1 MKKLRVLLVDDEIMI
16 REGFKRLFDWEAHD
30 CEVVGEAADG
40 MEALTQIDD
49 LCPDIVIMDINI
61 PIMNGLK
68 VISLSRIK
76 HPQIAFVIVSG
87 YDDFSY
93 CREALRL
100 QITDYILK
108 PVNYEEFGTCIDNLK
123 ISLFENRVSSAS
135 EPEKQ
140 EERTITGITKY
151 LQEHL
156 AEDLS
161 LSVLAEE
168 FHLNPQYISQLFKN
182 EIGVNFLTYLTN
194 IRMEKAKKLLL
205 STSLSVAEVAEKSGY
220 GDYRVFTKVFKKS
233 EGITPSQYRRDF
245 LEETETGKGM
255 AGIRI

>member
-16 REGFKRLFDWEAHD
+16 REGFKRLFNWEEHD
-30 CEVVGEAADG
+30 CEVVGEASDG
-40 MEALTQIDD
+40 MEALTKIDQ
-49 LCPDIVIMDINI
+49 LKPDIAIMDINI

-68 VISLSRIK
+68 VIQMARLK
-76 HPQIAFVIVSG
+76 HPDTAFVIVSG

-123 ISLFENRVSSAS
+123 IALFQRRTS
-135 EPEKQ
+135 EEDSPQ
-140 EERTITGITKY
+140 EERTIHGITRF

-156 AEDLS
+156 AEEVS

-168 FHLNPQYISQLFKN
+168 FHLNPQYISQLFKS
-182 EIGVNFLTYLTN
+182 EIGVNFLAYLTN
-194 IRMEKAKKLLL
+194 VRMEHAKKLLL
-205 STSLSVAEVAEKSGY
+205 TTSFSIAEVSEQSGY
-220 GDYRVFTKVFKKS
+220 GDYRVFTKVFKKT
-233 EGITPSQYRRDF
+233 EGVTPSQYRRDF
-245 LEETETGKGM
+245 LEKN
-255 AGIRI
+255 

>member
-40 MEALTQIDD
+40 MEALTLIDA
-49 LCPDIVIMDINI
+49 LRPDIVIMDINI

-123 ISLFENRVSSAS
+123 ISLFRQRVSGAA

-140 EERTITGITKY
+140 EERTITGITRY

-156 AEDLS
+156 ADEMS

-168 FHLNPQYISQLFKN
+168 FHLNPQYVSQLFKN
-182 EIGVNFLTYLTN
+182 EIGVNFLSYLTN

-205 STSLSVAEVAEKSGY
+205 STSLSVAEVAEKTGY

-245 LEETETGKGM
+245 LEETGSN
-255 AGIRI
+255 

>member
-40 MEALTQIDD
+40 MEALAKLDA
-49 LCPDIVIMDINI
+49 LEPDIAIMDINI

-68 VISLSRIK
+68 VIQLSRIK
-76 HPQIAFVIVSG
+76 HPDTAFVIVSG
-87 YDDFSY
+87 YDDFAY

-123 ISLFENRVSSAS
+123 IALFQRQSSGAG
-135 EPEKQ
+135 EQ
-140 EERTITGITKY
+140 REERPIHGITRY

-156 AEDLS
+156 AEEVS

-168 FHLNPQYISQLFKN
+168 FHLSAQYISQLFKN
-182 EIGVNFLTYLTN
+182 EIGVGFLAYLTN
-194 IRMEKAKKLLL
+194 IRMERAKQLLL
-205 STSLSVAEVAEKSGY
+205 STSLSIAEVSEQSGY
-220 GDYRVFTKVFKKS
+220 SDYRVFTKVFKKS

-245 LEETETGKGM
+245 IAAK
-255 AGIRI
+255 